1 MPTFDTQ
8 KKPTNKKTVLTEE
21 KQFTSGIKNKRF
33 SGNTEDVLV
42 HEIPTVPVESA
53 NSGNA
58 GDPQSAL
65 DEAKGFQEKA
75 QNQAFGNT
83 LDKGK

>member
-8 KKPTNKKTVLTEE
+8 KKKTNTKTVLKEE

-33 SGNTEDVLV
+33 SGGTEDVLV

-65 DEAKGFQEKA
+65 GEATSFQKKA
-75 QNQAFGNT
+75 QAGAFGNT
-83 LDKGK
+83 LDKKG

>member
-8 KKPTNKKTVLTEE
+8 KKPTNKKTELQEE

-33 SGNTEDVLV
+33 SGKTEDVLV
-42 HEIPTVPVESA
+42 HEIPTVPVESP
-53 NSGNA
+53 NSGGA

-65 DEAKGFQEKA
+65 NEAKSFQEKA
-75 QNQAFGNT
+75 QSGAVKTTFG
-83 LDKGK
+83 G